1 MAPGKAPRISR
12 FHVLT
17 TRDNAT
23 KVLCPRLV
31 RVPATHVP
39 SSVHRRN
46 ACQERWRGF
55 WDSGRGRA
63 LTFIFESGVKPG
75 FLEFLSVLLI
85 GNILF
90 KTPALLAPPP
100 LLLPRWFPQARAET
114 MGERSRKQKGIWN
127 SELIRHTRDLR
138 SPCEVRLP
146 TPRPLNECDKP
157 RGERMHKGIC
167 IVS

>member
-75 FLEFLSVLLI
+75 FLEFLSVLLT

-90 KTPALLAPPP
+90 KTPALLASPPP
-100 LLLPRWFPQARAET
+100 PPPTVIPTSQGRDHGWEVQETEGDLELRAHQTYKGLEVSLWGPLAHAQAFE
-114 MGERSRKQKGIWN
+114 W
-127 SELIRHTRDLR
+127 
-138 SPCEVRLP
+138 VW
-146 TPRPLNECDKP
+146 
-157 RGERMHKGIC
+157 
-167 IVS
+167 